1 MTRIETKERL
11 MTKIIN
17 ARSELASREGGPISQ
32 RHQRERT
39 SPADHYYISKNAK
52 ASYNLTEWLS
62 DLEDDRA
69 VVVRIYLISL
79 LLLLR

>member
-11 MTKIIN
+11 MAKIIN
-17 ARSELASREGGPISQ
+17 ARSELGSREDGSRSQ

-39 SPADHYYISKNAK
+39 SPADHYYISKYAK

-62 DLEDDRA
+62 DLEDDPA
-69 VVVRIYLISL
+69 VVVRTL
-79 LLLLR
+79 LFL